1 MDLGR
6 KRDGGEV
13 EGFKRVAAAEE
24 TIRGYSV
31 RGG

>member
-24 TIRGYSV
+24 TI
-31 RGG
+31 